1 MRRMCIVFLIT
12 VFIVLNGQENKSPGS
27 EIGDAVFRPLG
38 LWDILDLVEH
48 AALYRNSDGRK
59 CWDAQNSMTNSRFE
73 HSVIQATGEGYV
85 VSWQDFETF
94 LNGLW
99 QKGRGY
105 TSSKGKINTNN
116 RKLILQAARS
126 QYGAWYPKFPEDW
139 RWPYVMLSKQ
149 EAQTQGDTL
158 YPNGSFRCDGLVEW
172 SYDQIGM
179 GAFDVSEQMNC
190 YFEVEWVNN
199 PPHYEIL
206 SIPIFYPAAL
216 RRRMVPEQPTPPEV
230 EVVSPE
236 EGEDVEDDIHI
247 EFTADDGEY
256 GSGIDV
262 VYVYVDNE
270 LVYRDD
276 EDSDGEKGVEYD
288 YDASGLTEGNH
299 YVKISV
305 YDRAGNLREE
315 EIKVY
320 KGEAPYV
327 VYTYPHSGEDGVMVD
342 LCEMTI
348 VFSDSMDTSSTNS
361 SISIEDCSG
370 ENIDIKSFEWS
381 EGNTMVG
388 VKIDTLDYLTEY
400 RVRITDDAMS
410 VDSVRLV
417 RKSLPKNFNMY
428 RIS

>member
-1 MRRMCIVFLIT
+1 MRRMCIVFLLT

-73 HSVIQATGEGYV
+73 HSVIQATGEGCV

-105 TSSKGKINTNN
+105 TKGNIKTEDR
-116 RKLILQAARS
+116 RKILQAARS

-236 EGEDVEDDIHI
+236 EGEDVEDNIHI

-327 VYTYPHSGEDGVMVD
+327 VLVYPIGGGIPIDCGRVWINFSTPMNRASVEGAVSMEPSVAWTANWLDDKTV
-342 LCEMTI
+342 
-348 VFSDSMDTSSTNS
+348 VFN
-361 SISIEDCSG
+361 
-370 ENIDIKSFEWS
+370 FS
-381 EGNTMVG
+381 EY
-388 VKIDTLDYLTEY
+388 LDYCETY
-400 RVRITDDAMS
+400 MVTITDNAMS
-410 VDSVRLV
+410 VDSVRLDD
-417 RKSLPKNFNMY
+417 KSLPKNFNMY